1 MIRFCPLGPQH
12 DRSSFCSGVDSLDR
26 YLRESATQ
34 AMRKRLSAVVVATDS
49 AERREILGYYAL
61 AATEIDGSRL
71 PESVRRSER
80 LPMHS
85 IGAILLG
92 RLAVDKRHA
101 GRRIGSRLLAN
112 AFRRSI
118 AAASLIGTTCVVV
131 DAIDENAARF
141 YERFGFIRFRD
152 SSRLVI
158 AMQTIIAASAG

>member
-1 MIRFCPLGPQH
+1 MIRFCALGPQH
-12 DRSSFCSGVDSLDR
+12 DRASFRNGVDSLDR

-49 AERREILGYYAL
+49 GDPREILGYYAL

-80 LPMHS
+80 LPTHS
-85 IGAILLG
+85 IGTVILG
-92 RLAVDKRHA
+92 RLAVDKRHQ
-101 GRRIGSRLLAN
+101 GRGIGGRLLAN

-131 DAIDENAARF
+131 DALDERAARF
-141 YERFGFIRFRD
+141 YESFGFVRIRD

-158 AMQTIIAASAG
+158 AMQSIVAGSAG